1 MEMVVDRAKKAI
13 GALTSTALWLVP
25 LISSVF
31 CNGQHPLVQVADS
44 GFVFTVPPT
53 AACHASTIVHAGNDT
68 MLVAWFGGQHEGA
81 TDVAIWMARRV
92 KNTWGKPLKV
102 ATGLQPNG
110 QSLPCWNPVLY
121 KTRSGLLMLFYKVG
135 TSPRSWWGMLQTSTN
150 NGHTWSA
157 PRKLPDGIL
166 GPIKNKPL
174 QLSNGDLLCPSSTE
188 SEDEKIWAIHV
199 EACDSTGQRW
209 KKIPINCDSFG
220 VIQPSVLQYPD
231 GRLQLLSRS
240 RQNRII
246 ETWSAD
252 EGKSWQ
258 PLKPTQLP
266 NPNSGS
272 DAVSLPGGY
281 QLLVYNPLL
290 SGKNWWEGRS
300 VLRLAVSGDGT
311 TWTDLFTFENQNSGE
326 YSYPAII
333 ADPDGF
339 IWVTY
344 TWQRKQIKWF
354 KLKLRNNTTQPGG

>member
-1 MEMVVDRAKKAI
+1 MAMAGYKRKITGLQKTMAW
-13 GALTSTALWLVP
+13 LMLWLTAA
-25 LISSVF
+25 ITGS
-31 CNGQHPLVQVADS
+31 GQGLQVQVADS
-44 GFVFTVPPT
+44 GFVFAEAPT
-53 AACHASTIVHAGNDT
+53 AACHASTIVHVGHDT

-92 KNTWGKPLKV
+92 NNTWSKPLKV
-102 ATGLQPNG
+102 ATGVQPDG
-110 QSLPCWNPVLY
+110 QSLACWNPVLY

-135 TSPRSWWGMLQTSTN
+135 TSPRSWWGMVQTSTD
-150 NGHTWSA
+150 NGHNWSD
-157 PRKLPDGIL
+157 PRRLPPGIL

-174 QLSNGDLLCPSSTE
+174 QLANGNLLCPSSTE

-199 EACDSTGQRW
+199 ETCDSTGQYW
-209 KKIPINCDSFG
+209 QKTAINCDSFG

-252 EGKSWQ
+252 AGKSWQ
-258 PLKPTQLP
+258 PLQPTQLP

-272 DAVSLPGGY
+272 DAVSLPNGY

-290 SGKNWWEGRS
+290 AGKNWWEGRS
-300 VLRLAVSGDGT
+300 VLRLAASGDGA
-311 TWTDLFTFENQNSGE
+311 TWTDLFTFENQTSGE
-326 YSYPAII
+326 YSYPAIV
-333 ADPDGF
+333 ADPDGC

-344 TWQRKQIKWF
+344 TWQRKHIKWF
-354 KLKLRNNTTQPGG
+354 KLKLSPLATKRGG

>member
-1 MEMVVDRAKKAI
+1 MAMAGYKRKITGLQKTMAW
-13 GALTSTALWLVP
+13 LMLWLTAA
-25 LISSVF
+25 ITGS
-31 CNGQHPLVQVADS
+31 GQGLQVQVADS
-44 GFVFTVPPT
+44 GFVFAEAPT
-53 AACHASTIVHAGNDT
+53 AACHASTIVHVGHDT

-92 KNTWGKPLKV
+92 NNTWSKPLKV
-102 ATGLQPNG
+102 ATGVQPDG
-110 QSLPCWNPVLY
+110 QSLACWNPVLY

-135 TSPRSWWGMLQTSTN
+135 TSPRSWWGMVQTSTD
-150 NGHTWSA
+150 NGHNWSD
-157 PRKLPDGIL
+157 PRRLPPGIL

-174 QLSNGDLLCPSSTE
+174 QLANGNLLCPSSTE

-199 EACDSTGQRW
+199 ETCDSTGQYW
-209 KKIPINCDSFG
+209 QKTAINCDSFG

-252 EGKSWQ
+252 AGKSWQ
-258 PLKPTQLP
+258 PLQPTQLP

-272 DAVSLPGGY
+272 DAVSLPNGY

-290 SGKNWWEGRS
+290 AGKNWWEGRS
-300 VLRLAVSGDGT
+300 VLRLAASGDGA
-311 TWTDLFTFENQNSGE
+311 TWTDLFTFENQTSGE
-326 YSYPAII
+326 YSYPAIV
-333 ADPDGF
+333 ADPDGY

-344 TWQRKQIKWF
+344 TWQRKHIKWF
-354 KLKLRNNTTQPGG
+354 KLKLSPLATKRGG